1 MSSEALLHISELD
14 HKLEILSING
24 LLTTLMEFT
33 TINDIDNSVKLSGT
47 LENHEMAIMLV
58 FIKMIQQNH
67 KEAI

>member
-1 MSSEALLHISELD
+1 
-14 HKLEILSING
+14 
-24 LLTTLMEFT
+24 MEFT
-33 TINDIDNSVKLSGT
+33 TINDIDNSMKLSGT